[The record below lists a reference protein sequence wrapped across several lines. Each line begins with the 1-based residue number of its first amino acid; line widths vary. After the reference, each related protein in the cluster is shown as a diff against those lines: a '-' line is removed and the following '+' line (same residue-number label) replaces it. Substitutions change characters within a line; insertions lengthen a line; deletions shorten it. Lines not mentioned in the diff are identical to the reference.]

1 MHTKRL
7 RATLALTL
15 LAVVAVIVT
24 ACGGSSISSD
34 SSKANAADKAFV
46 AQMIPHHQMA
56 VQMAQSAKQRGGHPE
71 TTKLADAII
80 SAQDAE
86 IAQMRTLAKSIGV
99 KPAAMPSGSMSAMD
113 SAMSTDAKALGLSM
127 KEMGMSM
134 DMAMLDKANPFD
146 RAFIDM
152 MIPHHQGAI
161 RMARA
166 ELAKGNDAQLKKIAT
181 GIVAAQTKEIGQMN
195 TWRQGWYGAPSPA
208 GGVPAS

>member
-1 MHTKRL
+1 MHTKTL
-7 RATLALTL
+7 RAIIALAL
-15 LAVVAVIVT
+15 LAVIGAVI
-24 ACGGSSISSD
+24 AGCGSSSTTSGSSN
-34 SSKANAADKAFV
+34 ANAADKAFV

-56 VQMAQSAKQRGGHPE
+56 VQMAQSAKQRGGHAD
-71 TTKLADAII
+71 TTKLAGDII

-99 KPAAMPSGSMSAMD
+99 KPAAMPSGSMSETGGMAG
-113 SAMSTDAKALGLSM
+113 DAKALGLSM

-134 DMAMLDKANPFD
+134 NMAMLDKAKPFD

-166 ELAKGNDAQLKKIAT
+166 ELAKGKDTQLKKIAT
-181 GIVAAQTKEIGQMN
+181 GIVAAQTREIAKMN
-195 TWRQGWYGAPSPA
+195 SWRKGWYGAASPA
-208 GGVPAS
+208 GGVPAA

>member
-1 MHTKRL
+1 MHRKTL

-15 LAVVAVIVT
+15 LAVFAVIV
-24 ACGGSSISSD
+24 AGCGGSSTSSD

-56 VQMAQSAKQRGGHPE
+56 VQMAQSAKQRAGHTA
-71 TTKLADAII
+71 TTMLADDII

-86 IAQMRTLAKSIGV
+86 IAQMRTLAKTVGV
-99 KPAAMPSGSMSAMD
+99 KPAAMPSGSMSGTDGMD
-113 SAMSTDAKALGLSM
+113 GDAKALGLSM

-134 DMAMLDKANPFD
+134 DMAMLDKAMPFD

-181 GIVAAQTKEIGQMN
+181 GIVAAQTREIAKMN
-195 TWRQGWYGAPSPA
+195 TWRKGWYGATSPA
-208 GGVPAS
+208 GGVPAA